1 MEAGKNEPIEI
12 AKNKPLWRLSLQA
25 IELVAQRHD
34 VRLERSSRSEEP
46 DDHPPDQLE
55 HVSHGAEHRPTC
67 DFAPAIE
74 FTIGTRV
81 KMPFGP
87 DVVR

>member
-46 DDHPPDQLE
+46 EDDTPNQFEQIPHE
-55 HVSHGAEHRPTC
+55 AEHRPIRS
-67 DFAPAIE
+67 F
-74 FTIGTRV
+74 
-81 KMPFGP
+81 MPGG
-87 DVVR
+87 